1 MLAVV
6 TSTIVVVWFPHFGLV
21 QDKNNAELGIQDN
34 EPLNMS
40 LLAIESYVLTVIG
53 WTTPQNQIKDL
64 LERKDFNEW
73 ETFRDSLV
81 SRWSNGSVV
90 VGGFPL
96 KNFVVDQSVFSV
108 V

>member
-21 QDKNNAELGIQDN
+21 QDKNNAELGILHN

-90 VGGFPL
+90 VGGFPSKKL
-96 KNFVVDQSVFSV
+96 RG
-108 V
+108 

>member
-1 MLAVV
+1 MLTVV

-90 VGGFPL
+90 VGGFPSKKL
-96 KNFVVDQSVFSV
+96 RG
-108 V
+108 